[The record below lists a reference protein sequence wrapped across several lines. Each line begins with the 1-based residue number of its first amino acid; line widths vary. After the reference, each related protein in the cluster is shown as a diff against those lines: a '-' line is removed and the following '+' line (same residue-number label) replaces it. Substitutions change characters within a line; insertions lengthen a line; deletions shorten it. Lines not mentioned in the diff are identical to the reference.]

1 MRIELAPV
9 PVEPADEIADEPLG
23 TKEKYWVVNPSDE
36 SVWLF
41 KLARVRHGRT
51 LGEDWAEWIV
61 HHLAGEL
68 GVPSAEIRP
77 AMCESRR
84 GIVSRRI
91 NNPSRGERLELGNS
105 LLTEVLPGYDSARK
119 RENPHYT
126 VSAVKRA
133 LASTAAPD
141 GFIGPDAMDAFDVW
155 VGYLVLDA
163 WVAGR
168 DRHHENWGIVSS
180 SGGRKLAPSFDH
192 GNALGFQET
201 DEQLARLNEST
212 EMRRAWLNRGKSHH
226 FAGRP
231 SLVDLAQEALASA
244 SADAR
249 MYWEGRIKRLD
260 MGHVRD
266 IVRSVP
272 VGTMSEVGHTFVLNI
287 LQENRERLVP

>member
-1 MRIELAPV
+1 MT
-9 PVEPADEIADEPLG
+9 VEPADEIADEPLG
-23 TKEKYWVVNPSDE
+23 TKEKYWVVNPADE

-51 LGEDWAEWIV
+51 LGEDWAEWVV
-61 HHLAGEL
+61 HRLSREL

-77 AMCESRR
+77 ALCEGRR

-91 NNPSRGERLELGNS
+91 NSPSMGERLELGNS
-105 LLTEVLPGYDSARK
+105 LLTEVIPEYDSARK

-133 LASTAAPD
+133 LASAAAPL
-141 GFIGPDAMDAFDVW
+141 GFEGPDTMNAFDVW
-155 VGYLVLDA
+155 VGYLILDA

-168 DRHHENWGIVSS
+168 DRHHENWGVVSS
-180 SGGRKLAPSFDH
+180 SGGRRLAPSFDH

-201 DEQLARLNEST
+201 DEQLARLNASAD
-212 EMRRAWLNRGKSHH
+212 MRRAWLNRGKSHH

-231 SLVDLAQEALASA
+231 RLVDLAHEALAAVDTDTRS
-244 SADAR
+244 
-249 MYWEGRIKRLD
+249 YWERQIKGVNWDR
-260 MGHVRD
+260 VND

-272 VGTMSEVGHTFVLNI
+272 LDTMSEVGHTFALNI
-287 LQENRERLVP
+287 LEENRERLAP